1 MRSPSHYIAAQEQL
15 FAKFKSRSI
24 PIQQWSKYL
33 MTPKELALLFQKLE
47 KSNSVLQ
54 DIANKCGRYAFT
66 GAVRHVCDVHVI
78 RKRHKF

>member
-33 MTPKELALLFQKLE
+33 MTPKELSLLFQKLE

-54 DIANKCGRYAFT
+54 DIAKTDLGRSGELA
-66 GAVRHVCDVHVI
+66 
-78 RKRHKF
+78 RKQLGIE

>member
-1 MRSPSHYIAAQEQL
+1 MNKHPKLYIAAQEQL

-54 DIANKCGRYAFT
+54 DIAKTDLGKSGELA
-66 GAVRHVCDVHVI
+66 
-78 RKRHKF
+78 RKQLGIE

>member
-15 FAKFKSRSI
+15 FTKFKSRSI

-54 DIANKCGRYAFT
+54 DIAKTDLGRSGELA
-66 GAVRHVCDVHVI
+66 
-78 RKRHKF
+78 RKQLGIE

>member
-1 MRSPSHYIAAQEQL
+1 MRSPKHYIAAQEQL

-33 MTPKELALLFQKLE
+33 MTPKELALLFQKLD

-54 DIANKCGRYAFT
+54 DIAKTDLGRSGELA
-66 GAVRHVCDVHVI
+66 
-78 RKRHKF
+78 RKQLGIE

>member
-54 DIANKCGRYAFT
+54 DIAKTDLGKSGELA
-66 GAVRHVCDVHVI
+66 
-78 RKRHKF
+78 RKQLGIE

>member
-54 DIANKCGRYAFT
+54 DIAKTDLGRSGEIA
-66 GAVRHVCDVHVI
+66 
-78 RKRHKF
+78 RKQLGIE

>member
-47 KSNSVLQ
+47 KSNSVLH
-54 DIANKCGRYAFT
+54 DIAKTDLGRSGELA
-66 GAVRHVCDVHVI
+66 
-78 RKRHKF
+78 RKQLGIE

>member
-33 MTPKELALLFQKLE
+33 MTPKELSLLFSKLE

-54 DIANKCGRYAFT
+54 EIAKTDLGRSGELA
-66 GAVRHVCDVHVI
+66 
-78 RKRHKF
+78 RKQLGIE

>member
-54 DIANKCGRYAFT
+54 DIAKTDLGRSGELA
-66 GAVRHVCDVHVI
+66 
-78 RKRHKF
+78 RKQLGIQ

>member
-1 MRSPSHYIAAQEQL
+1 MRSPDLYIAAQEQL

-54 DIANKCGRYAFT
+54 EIAKTDLGRSGELA
-66 GAVRHVCDVHVI
+66 
-78 RKRHKF
+78 RKQLGIE

>member
-33 MTPKELALLFQKLE
+33 MTPKELSLLFQKLE

-54 DIANKCGRYAFT
+54 EIARTDLGKSGELA
-66 GAVRHVCDVHVI
+66 
-78 RKRHKF
+78 RKQLGIQ

>member
-54 DIANKCGRYAFT
+54 DIAKTDLGRSGELA
-66 GAVRHVCDVHVI
+66 
-78 RKRHKF
+78 RKQLGIG